1 VEELRHRWPRYRR
14 EYEFLRYFHR
24 TPLQFWSRSEL
35 VFRATVR
42 THLVDSAFMAKSS
55 KKSLGGFELF
65 VLAAIKKLGVRAYGA
80 EITRYLSGTLSRD
93 ITVAQVYMALARL
106 EEGNL
111 VQSEF
116 TQPTGKRGG
125 RARKLYQLRPYGVQ
139 MLTETASTL
148 KILMD

>member
-1 VEELRHRWPRYRR
+1 
-14 EYEFLRYFHR
+14 
-24 TPLQFWSRSEL
+24 
-35 VFRATVR
+35 
-42 THLVDSAFMAKSS
+42 MAKSS

-65 VLAAIKKLGVRAYGA
+65 VLAAIKKLGIRAYGA
-80 EITRYLSGTLSRD
+80 EITRYLSGQLSRD
-93 ITVAQVYMALARL
+93 ITVAQVYIALARL

-125 RARKLYQLRPYGVQ
+125 RARKLYLLRPYGVQ

-148 KILMD
+148 KSLTD